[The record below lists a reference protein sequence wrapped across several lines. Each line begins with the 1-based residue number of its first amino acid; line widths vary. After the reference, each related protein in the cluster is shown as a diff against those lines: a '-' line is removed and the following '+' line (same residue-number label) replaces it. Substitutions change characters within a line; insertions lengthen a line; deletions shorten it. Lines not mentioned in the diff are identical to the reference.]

1 MLITMPEVG
10 RGIKNDSTIASFY
23 WGEFHLGWYFWL
35 KFVHIT
41 FVSISLV
48 LFFFR
53 AVLTVRRFDWRSKWP
68 VLKFLPHIND
78 SFLLLSGF
86 TLAWYT
92 ATSLLSGWLSAKLL
106 LLVVYILLGS
116 YTLKMAKNKSQQLL
130 GMVAAILTLSAM
142 VYLALYKTLF

>member
-1 MLITMPEVG
+1 MPEVG
-10 RGIKNDSTIASFY
+10 LWIKNECIISRKY
-23 WGEFHLGWYFWL
+23 LGVFHLNWYFWL

-53 AVLTVRRFDWRSKWP
+53 AVLTVRRFDWLGKWP

-78 SFLLLSGF
+78 TFLLLSGF
-86 TLAWYT
+86 ALAWYT
-92 ATSLLSGWLSAKLL
+92 STSLLSGWLSAKLL

-116 YTLKMAKNKSQQLL
+116 YTLKIAKNKTQQML
-130 GMVAAILTLSAM
+130 GMASAILTLSVM
-142 VYLALYKTLF
+142 VYLAIYKTIL